1 MLTAQ
6 RDAASPWARPKSV
19 PVPLP
24 HNLAH
29 DTTARRGSP
38 ACGRAPGK
46 PADDRRGDRPAYRVT
61 TAQDGR
67 WTVDA
72 MPWVSVAAVNRRE
85 ALDEARAA
93 IAAWLEVEPD
103 AFDVE
108 IG

>member
-1 MLTAQ
+1 MTRRLDEARQ
-6 RDAASPWARPKSV
+6 RAA
-19 PVPLP
+19 
-24 HNLAH
+24 AH
-29 DTTARRGSP
+29 QASRRMI
-38 ACGRAPGK
+38 A
-46 PADDRRGDRPAYRVT
+46 RGDRPAYRVT